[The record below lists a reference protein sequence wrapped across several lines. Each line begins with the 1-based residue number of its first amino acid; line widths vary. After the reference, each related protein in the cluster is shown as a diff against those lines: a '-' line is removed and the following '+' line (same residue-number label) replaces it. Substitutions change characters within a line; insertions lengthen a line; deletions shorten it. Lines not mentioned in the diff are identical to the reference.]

1 MKQLRYIL
9 SAFLACCISLISFSQ
24 TPLLDSLLQI
34 INTTKND
41 STKAMATLRLAFYY
55 NFNDVAAA
63 KKYIDMGVQLSKEK
77 KLPYCEVYSYNVLGI
92 YYDVQGIGDSAYA
105 SFKNGIQIN
114 KQYHF
119 TDLEVKLLN
128 NLGMYCWNNG
138 QLIEA
143 QSYFFESLEKN
154 NLVKD
159 AQKKTDESIMFSN
172 IGLIYQEQDLYAK
185 ALTYHYK
192 ALSIR
197 RKNKQ
202 VEQIPLSLNN
212 IGICYVH
219 LDSIDK
225 SIQILQDGIGLA
237 TEQNNLRA
245 LVDLKSSLSSSYTTK
260 GNYAAALKL
269 QLEILAM
276 QQEIILAPKLVMN
289 QEALVAGSYMMLHD
303 YPSAWKHMNSA
314 LELLK
319 AHPELHYFASS
330 VYSFASSL
338 YFISQNPEKGLEYNL
353 LGQKLLEEKSNE
365 LHQRK
370 LSELEVRYE
379 TQKKEITIAQQRTS
393 IALAQQA
400 ITQRNYWILL
410 IVVLALGALI
420 ILYLIQN
427 KRKQQAEKAEE
438 QRITNAIFESEQKE
452 RVRIARDLHD
462 TVGQKLSVIK
472 MLLSQQPQDTTMQ
485 KVTQYLDETVAEIR
499 TISHN
504 MIPEILNFG
513 LINALEDITDRLN
526 STEAMEVTFLYDT
539 TLQKLPLTIQTEVTI
554 YRVVQEIVA
563 NIIKHARSTKMLLSL
578 KVMAQEVQLEIQDN
592 GIGFNTDAIDD
603 SKGLGW
609 KNIFARIKLINGK
622 LKVVSDKKNGT
633 VYAMLIPASTE

>member
-1 MKQLRYIL
+1 MKQLRFIL
-9 SAFLACCISLISFSQ
+9 YALLACGISHISFSQ
-24 TPLLDSLLQI
+24 TPLPDSLLQI
-34 INTTKND
+34 IATTRND

-55 NFNDVAAA
+55 NFNDAVAA
-63 KKYIDMGVQLSKEK
+63 KKYIDKGVQLSKEK
-77 KLPYCEVYSYNVLGI
+77 KLPYCEVYSYSVLGI

-105 SFKNGIQIN
+105 SFKKGLEIN

-138 QLIEA
+138 KLLEA
-143 QSYFFESLEKN
+143 QTYFFESLRKN

-159 AQKKTDESIMFSN
+159 VKKRTDESIMLSN

-192 ALSIR
+192 ALAIR
-197 RKNKQ
+197 RENKQ
-202 VEQIPLSLNN
+202 LEQIPLSLNN
-212 IGICYVH
+212 IGICYRH

-225 SIQILQDGIGLA
+225 SIQILQEGMLLA
-237 TEQNNLRA
+237 AEQNNQRTI
-245 LVDLKSSLSSSYTTK
+245 VDIKSNLSSSYTAK
-260 GNYAAALKL
+260 GHYTAALKL
-269 QLEILAM
+269 QLEILTM
-276 QQEIILAPKLVMN
+276 QQEIKLPPKLVMN
-289 QEALVAGSYMMLHD
+289 QEALTAGSYIMLHD
-303 YPSAWKHMNSA
+303 YPSAWKHMNNA

-319 AHPELHYFASS
+319 ANPDLHYFAAS

-338 YFISQNPEKGLEYNL
+338 YFISQNPEKGLEYSL
-353 LGQKLLEEKSNE
+353 MGQKLLEEKANE
-365 LHQRK
+365 VQQRK
-370 LSELEVRYE
+370 LSELEVSYE
-379 TQKKEITIAQQRTS
+379 TQKKEVTIAQQRTS

-400 ITQRNYWILL
+400 IMQRNYWILL
-410 IVVLALGALI
+410 IVVLAIGSLI

-427 KRKQQAEKAEE
+427 KRKQQAEKVEE

-462 TVGQKLSVIK
+462 TVGQKLSVVK
-472 MLLSQQPQDTTMQ
+472 MLMSQLQQDETMQ

-513 LINALEDITDRLN
+513 LISALEDITDRIN
-526 STEAMEVTFLYDT
+526 STEAMEVTFHIDAS
-539 TLQKLPLTIQTEVTI
+539 LQKLPLTIQTEVTI

-563 NIIKHARSTKMLLSL
+563 NIIKHAQSKKMLLSL
-578 KVMAQEVQLEIQDN
+578 KVVAHEVQLEIHDN
-592 GIGFNTDAIDD
+592 GVGFNTDSIDD
-603 SKGLGW
+603 TKGLGW

-622 LKVVSDKKNGT
+622 LKVISDKKKGT
-633 VYAMLIPASTE
+633 VYALFIPATAY